1 MQNHVRAERPG
12 AHPVIYLTRIDGS
25 RLVVNAELIETV
37 EHTADTVINLVDG
50 KRLIVAETVSSRDG
64 IGYLTMNAR
73 EFLQTDVV
81 VLGILMYAALGKLAD
96 LAAKGLEHW
105 WLRWHPAY
113 APGAAA

>member
-50 KRLIVAETVSSRDG
+50 KRLIVAETVEQVVEEVVAYRQRVARGSLRVVETLDDDETAIDG
-64 IGYLTMNAR
+64 LHVPPRPI
-73 EFLQTDVV
+73 
-81 VLGILMYAALGKLAD
+81 AL
-96 LAAKGLEHW
+96 
-105 WLRWHPAY
+105 HPTSQEETR
-113 APGAAA
+113 G